1 MTIYVFLFA
10 VPDGSTGHMNPL
22 PILAILCCYMA
33 CTGAGEPARRPEDTP
48 IYICPAM
55 DNAQVTSDMEQPS
68 EAVPIKP
75 EFEWAFRP
83 KITMRAPRGDA
94 IPDWWKGDR
103 PVWTNAILSW
113 FTLFEAQD
121 NRAQNSAVQIG
132 SLRLFIYS
140 KRDQRW
146 VRIDLAPSPEVTLW
160 EYPFRHVSGQGQGP
174 SDLLA
179 ATGKTYKPAYPF
191 FYHGWGNAKEIDAPD
206 VGAVFAALEF
216 RLAVVD
222 SAQPDDRSRAK
233 FVLSVGAD
241 YYPDMTLR
249 WSLGFAP
256 GVGNGRLL
264 LATNS
269 WRTATFF
276 VTDLTDAALEL
287 KAVRSLPLCEEG
299 EN

>member
-1 MTIYVFLFA
+1 M
-10 VPDGSTGHMNPL
+10 
-22 PILAILCCYMA
+22 
-33 CTGAGEPARRPEDTP
+33 E
-48 IYICPAM
+48 
-55 DNAQVTSDMEQPS
+55 NAQVTSDMEQPS

-75 EFEWAFRP
+75 KFEWAFRP
-83 KITMRAPRGDA
+83 KVTMRAPRGDA

-121 NRAQNSAVQIG
+121 NGAVNSAVEIG

-140 KRDQRW
+140 RREQRW
-146 VRIDLAPSPEVTLW
+146 VRIDLAPTPEVTLW
-160 EYPFRHVSGQGQGP
+160 EYPFRHVTGP
-174 SDLLA
+174 GHGPTNLLA
-179 ATGKTYKPAYPF
+179 PARKSYKPAYPF
-191 FYHGWGNAKEIDAPD
+191 FYHGWGHAKAIDAPD
-206 VGAVFAALEF
+206 VGAVFAAMEF
-216 RLAVVD
+216 RLAVID
-222 SAQPDDRSRAK
+222 SARMDDRSSAR

-241 YYPDMTLR
+241 YYPDMKLR

-264 LATNS
+264 LAKNS

-276 VTDLTDAALEL
+276 VSDLQDTAVEQ

-299 EN
+299 AN